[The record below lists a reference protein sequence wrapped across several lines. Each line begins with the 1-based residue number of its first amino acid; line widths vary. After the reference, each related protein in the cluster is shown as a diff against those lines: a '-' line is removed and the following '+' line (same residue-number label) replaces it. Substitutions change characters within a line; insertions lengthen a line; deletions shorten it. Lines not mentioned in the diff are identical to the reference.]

1 MTVKSKD
8 KFDAKEMVCQPC
20 IMLLIPG
27 NVSEIASFACCLERP
42 KYRLV
47 KAILRLIRR
56 NLLKL
61 GSEEKW
67 YLYSACYRSSGNRTE
82 ERAVVESVLYCLIAL
97 WLESLKFRF

>member
-1 MTVKSKD
+1 MLLIFKGMTVKPID
-8 KFDAKEMVCQPC
+8 KFDVKEIACQPC

-61 GSEEKW
+61 GSEEK
-67 YLYSACYRSSGNRTE
+67 
-82 ERAVVESVLYCLIAL
+82 
-97 WLESLKFRF
+97 

>member
-1 MTVKSKD
+1 MTVKSED
-8 KFDAKEMVCQPC
+8 KFDAKEIVCQPY

-61 GSEEKW
+61 GSENSICIQRVIEVQ
-67 YLYSACYRSSGNRTE
+67 GNRTE
-82 ERAVVESVLYCLIAL
+82 ERQL
-97 WLESLKFRF
+97 LKVFCTA

>member
-1 MTVKSKD
+1 MSDTNEPKYERD
-8 KFDAKEMVCQPC
+8 K
-20 IMLLIPG
+20 IYTI

-61 GSEEKW
+61 GSEEK
-67 YLYSACYRSSGNRTE
+67 
-82 ERAVVESVLYCLIAL
+82 
-97 WLESLKFRF
+97 